1 MYQPPNKS
9 LTNKLTEAWVASNYF
24 VSINGCELR
33 EPDILDLEI
42 MFGGC
47 TVHGILT
54 FQDSQGLMQGTPKGT
69 PSLAVGGHVRVG
81 WESALGCGGEYEETF
96 SIEKVRS
103 ETNEKNQRLVIL
115 DLVDLETKN
124 YQGTNLTKP
133 YKEKKFSE
141 ALKEHTDEINKNIN
155 TVQKRVLKIIGHAK
169 EAIDSIVIPSHID
182 FHTFLNI
189 SLPNNGYEH
198 KKDKHT
204 SYIVSKQTT
213 EFDKLKTQKEEFEV
227 DTVNEFSFWRILQYN
242 LEGFDVN
249 ALIDSIPIGLT
260 TTTKELKGEEK
271 KDMLAKD
278 MIVDH
283 KKTIE
288 KGGAG
293 STNQSDMIVK
303 RGTKRASK
311 KNINMQ
317 QYYTSLSNAQKC
329 SIWVP
334 GVNRNRIGFRVQVAF
349 PRPQYMQGDS
359 YDNVFSGEWE
369 VVAVRDKIIKQ
380 YFVQELFLRRP
391 GGATGG

>member
-1 MYQPPNKS
+1 
-9 LTNKLTEAWVASNYF
+9 
-24 VSINGCELR
+24 
-33 EPDILDLEI
+33 
-42 MFGGC
+42 
-47 TVHGILT
+47 
-54 FQDSQGLMQGTPKGT
+54 
-69 PSLAVGGHVRVG
+69 
-81 WESALGCGGEYEETF
+81 
-96 SIEKVRS
+96 
-103 ETNEKNQRLVIL
+103 
-115 DLVDLETKN
+115 
-124 YQGTNLTKP
+124 
-133 YKEKKFSE
+133 
-141 ALKEHTDEINKNIN
+141 
-155 TVQKRVLKIIGHAK
+155 
-169 EAIDSIVIPSHID
+169 
-182 FHTFLNI
+182 
-189 SLPNNGYEH
+189 
-198 KKDKHT
+198 
-204 SYIVSKQTT
+204 
-213 EFDKLKTQKEEFEV
+213 
-227 DTVNEFSFWRILQYN
+227 
-242 LEGFDVN
+242 
-249 ALIDSIPIGLT
+249 
-260 TTTKELKGEEK
+260 
-271 KDMLAKD
+271 MLAKD

-303 RGTKRASK
+303 RGIKRASK